1 MLLTCALFALSFPL
15 PAQAPTGIITG
26 TVTDETGAVI
36 PNAKITITNKAT
48 DFMRAALAN
57 QALTLHGHTLEEGK
71 TRMLLQSDK
80 LHPSPPGC
88 AVLALAVLDAF
99 ESGRPAASAGEVR
112 WDPKDVFRL
121 AFKPQSEPPGHPARQ
136 LSPSVP
142 AGK

>member
-1 MLLTCALFALSFPL
+1 MSAANRRLKEWAARRPHVVIVSLS
-15 PAQAPTGIITG
+15 G
-26 TVTDETGAVI
+26 
-36 PNAKITITNKAT
+36 
-48 DFMRAALAN
+48 FMRAALAN

-121 AFKPQSEPPGHPARQ
+121 AFKPQSEPPGHPAKQ